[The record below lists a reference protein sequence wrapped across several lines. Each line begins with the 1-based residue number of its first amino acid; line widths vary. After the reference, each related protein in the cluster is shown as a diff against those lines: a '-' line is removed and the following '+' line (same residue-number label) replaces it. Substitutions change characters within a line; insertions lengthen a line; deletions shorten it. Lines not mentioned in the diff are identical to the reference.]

1 MAAGFTS
8 TVMAPLTVHEAAI
21 LDEDVVRYQRIK
33 KKGYVR
39 LVTNLGHL
47 NVELYCDQVPKTCD
61 NFMSLC
67 KKGYYNN
74 TKFHRS
80 IKHFMVNFT

>member
-1 MAAGFTS
+1 
-8 TVMAPLTVHEAAI
+8 MAPLTVHEAAI

-39 LVTNLGHL
+39 LVTNLGPL

>member
-1 MAAGFTS
+1 
-8 TVMAPLTVHEAAI
+8 MAPLTVHEAAI

-39 LVTNLGHL
+39 LVTNLGPL

-80 IKHFMVNFT
+80 IKHFMVKFIFY